1 MKIKQ
6 KMKENVAA
14 TKFWIVMALV
24 GLQCLLLIGTLFAR
38 DRQIVPQSQLV
49 TSQTFADGSGTI
61 EITHQEYD
69 SKNHVMKLD
78 LQATTDLS
86 MNQLSPNLFVKNGVG
101 TMQYIPTIDN
111 KAEIFIKNISPKFE
125 AVSLSFEN
133 NNRSNQD
140 VDINIY
146 DNSQDAKTLTSG
158 QSSSPTPSNLVYFF
172 ISSNSKYLKESKKPI
187 KIESQKVYA
196 VEAIQSEI
204 DFQNKQTEKMDQ
216 AISTLTKN
224 QKDDSQQISELE
236 LKNDY
241 LTGGNL
247 SSNESH
253 ITSLQ
258 ADIASKAQQ
267 IQQAKQN
274 KQVITQAVDKMKQQI
289 SDIQSG
295 KYKFP
300 DDTKSQKFK

>member
-14 TKFWIVMALV
+14 TKFWIVMVLV

-125 AVSLSFEN
+125 AISLSFEN

-274 KQVITQAVDKMKQQI
+274 KQVISQAIDKMKQQI
-289 SDIQSG
+289 SDIKSG

-300 DDTKSQKFK
+300 EDTQSRKLK

>member
-24 GLQCLLLIGTLFAR
+24 SLQCLLLIGTLFAQ
-38 DRQIVPQSQLV
+38 DRQIVPQSKLV

-125 AVSLSFEN
+125 AISLSFEN

-274 KQVITQAVDKMKQQI
+274 KQVISQAIDKMKQQI
-289 SDIQSG
+289 SDIKSG

-300 DDTKSQKFK
+300 EDTQSRKLK